1 MSQTSSLHKSPNK
14 KISIL
19 SSSNIAKIAQET
31 AIEERGLDVRAL
43 NLKGL
48 SDVADYFVIASG
60 TSNRHASNIA
70 EKVKVRLKDEGEKVV
85 FVTPKESSDWMI
97 LDYGNV
103 VVHVFQEESRHFYKL
118 DQLWKDAEVLEVACP
133 QLKKEA
139 AKLWTGIFE
148 A

>member
-1 MSQTSSLHKSPNK
+1 MSQSSILQKTPNK
-14 KISIL
+14 KISVL
-19 SSSNIAKIAQET
+19 NSSDIAKIAQET

-48 SDVADYFVIASG
+48 SDVADYFVLASG

-70 EKVKVRLKDEGEKVV
+70 EKIKVKLKTEGEKVV
-85 FVTPKESSDWMI
+85 FITPKESSDWMI

-118 DQLWKDAEVLEVACP
+118 DQLWEDAEVLEISCP

-148 A
+148 G